1 MPISYLPNGGGVI
14 LAWLSIIA
22 AVSIIIYNPAA
33 RYKKIETAKK
43 IEKKNGFHDVVV

>member
-1 MPISYLPNGGGVI
+1 MPISYLPNGGVI

-33 RYKKIETAKK
+33 KIQKKIETAKK
-43 IEKKNGFHDVVV
+43 LRKKNGFHDVVV